1 MRKIKKSKI
10 NKNRFIPFIFFV
22 VSTVILIIMLTQY
35 IHQKNMIKDL
45 KSNTSILKNKSTEL
59 QQEID
64 KLTKEI
70 EEVNSLEYIEK
81 KAREDLGMIKKG
93 EKIYV
98 DDETNKETQKE
109 TQNE

>member
-10 NKNRFIPFIFFV
+10 NKKRFIPFIFFV

-45 KSNTSILKNKSTEL
+45 KSNTSILKNKSKEL

-64 KLTKEI
+64 RLTKEI

-98 DDETNKETQKE
+98 DDETNKETQ
-109 TQNE
+109 NE